1 MLWSYENTFCTQR
14 KKKTTLF
21 NNSSP
26 LRQRSTILENIRWM
40 QAAYTVLC
48 QPRCMDTS
56 STFVYS
62 LIWTKTAYPCGA
74 ADTELRT
81 LLASSGYSPKWS
93 YADAEE
99 TNCWIKSLFFFFA
112 YKKYYRSFI
121 TLRLNH
127 WWQMDYSD
135 DVFYTFLGLD
145 SVNCLDSHKIP
156 GFHPKYLKLCSKD
169 KQSFYGFGTT
179 WG

>member
-1 MLWSYENTFCTQR
+1 MKLREYFLYAK

-26 LRQRSTILENIRWM
+26 LRQRSAILENIRWM
-40 QAAYTVLC
+40 QAAYAVLC
-48 QPRCMDTS
+48 QPCCMDTS
-56 STFVYS
+56 STFVYY

-99 TNCWIKSLFFFFA
+99 TNCWIKSFFFFFA